1 MNRKPYN
8 DLKTHLRLKYGEP
21 VHRVPIDAGFSCPH
35 KINGTGGCIYCDPSG
50 SGFSIDSNLS
60 LREQLEQRISLL
72 RKKGIHKFMA
82 YFQANSNTFAPT
94 ERLRKIYREAIIDD
108 VVVLDISTRP
118 DLVSDDVLD
127 LLEEF
132 AKEVDV
138 ILELGLQSINPNTLK
153 AINRGH
159 TLSHFIDSSLR
170 AKNRGIELVAH
181 VIVNLPWDT
190 EEDVSE
196 AARLI
201 SVLRIDGVKI
211 HSLYVAEGTELARQF
226 RAGEVKIGTLEQFLE
241 RVVVFLENLNSE
253 VIVHR
258 LVSDPPFEGT
268 LFGNWGMSKIKL
280 LNMIERKMIIEG
292 RSQGC
297 KAL

>member
-1 MNRKPYN
+1 
-8 DLKTHLRLKYGEP
+8 
-21 VHRVPIDAGFSCPH
+21 
-35 KINGTGGCIYCDPSG
+35 
-50 SGFSIDSNLS
+50 
-60 LREQLEQRISLL
+60 
-72 RKKGIHKFMA
+72 
-82 YFQANSNTFAPT
+82 
-94 ERLRKIYREAIIDD
+94 
-108 VVVLDISTRP
+108 
-118 DLVSDDVLD
+118 
-127 LLEEF
+127 
-132 AKEVDV
+132 
-138 ILELGLQSINPNTLK
+138 
-153 AINRGH
+153 
-159 TLSHFIDSSLR
+159 LR